1 MAKSITTK
9 KIAFNLIIS
18 VLAQAISLI
27 VTFVLYLIVPKFIP
41 KLEYSYWQIYMLYA
55 GQVTIFHF
63 GIIDGLILR
72 YSQYDYEE
80 LDKERIRSQFKFI
93 LVLTSIFTVI
103 AVVAGI
109 VFCGGATR
117 IIVVF
122 VAVSIITKNIILYT
136 SSTFQLTNRISKYTI
151 FIIIQKLSYGI
162 FVTVLLICK
171 VQNFYLYCIGD
182 LFGDA
187 IAIAVAL
194 FLNKGMYFGRSIRGV
209 EIFKETKLNIISGV
223 MLMIANYSV
232 MFLTSGAK
240 MIVQWHW
247 DEIIFSEVS
256 FAFSVTSLFLTFVAA
271 MGPILF
277 PSLKRVEEE
286 NLPEMYK
293 NIRGMISPVLFL
305 ALLFYFPGCWILN
318 KWLPNYSE
326 SLPYL
331 GVLLPLIIFS
341 SKVSLLTN
349 NYLKVFRKE
358 KLMLIINLASA
369 AVGLSAFIL
378 CAYVFDSLTALL
390 ICVVAVIMLNSVVS
404 EIFVSRII
412 KKSLILDF
420 IIESIMTVGF
430 IVIVKLLDLKYGCIA
445 YACAFLLYCAVNYKY
460 LVSLF
465 RKLFKKKKKLAKS
478 PAEIVEDI
486 TVETDEHTD

>member
-9 KIAFNLIIS
+9 KIAFNLIMS
-18 VLAQAISLI
+18 VVAQAISLI

-41 KLEYSYWQIYMLYA
+41 KLEYSYWQTYMLYA
-55 GQVTIFHF
+55 GQVTIFHL
-63 GIIDGLILR
+63 GIVDGLILR

-80 LDKERIRSQFKFI
+80 LDKCRVRSQFKF
-93 LVLTSIFTVI
+93 VFALTAFFSVI
-103 AVVAGI
+103 ALVAGL

-117 IIVVF
+117 LIVIL
-122 VAVSIITKNIILYT
+122 VAASIITKNIVIYT
-136 SSTFQLTNRISKYTI
+136 SSTFQLTNRISRYTI
-151 FIIIQKLSYGI
+151 FIILQKLSYGI
-162 FVTVLLICK
+162 FISILLICK
-171 VQNFYLYCIGD
+171 VQDFYLYCIGD
-182 LFGDA
+182 LFGDV
-187 IAIAVAL
+187 IAIGVAL
-194 FLNKGMYFGRSIRGV
+194 FLNKGMYFGKSIRGREV
-209 EIFKETKLNIISGV
+209 FNETKLNIVAGA
-223 MLMIANYSV
+223 MLMLANYSV
-232 MFLTSGAK
+232 MLLTTGAK
-240 MIVQWHW
+240 MIVQWRW
-247 DEIIFSEVS
+247 DELTFSEIS

-293 NIRGMISPVLFL
+293 SIRGMISPILFL

-349 NYLKVFRKE
+349 NYLKVYRKE
-358 KLMLIINLASA
+358 KLMLIINLVSA
-369 AVGLSAFIL
+369 AAGL
-378 CAYVFDSLTALL
+378 CAFMICAYLFDSLTALL
-390 ICVVAVIMLNSVVS
+390 ISVVAIIMLNSIVS

-412 KKSLILDF
+412 KKNLVKDF
-420 IIESIMTVGF
+420 IIESVMTVGF

-465 RKLFKKKKKLAKS
+465 KKLFKRNKKLS
-478 PAEIVEDI
+478 QSSDVAEEVTD
-486 TVETDEHTD
+486 ETDLNNE